1 MCNFSST
8 NIKALSIIVGAIL
21 ALNFFSC
28 KDREREELSRLVYEW
43 QNKEIYFPD
52 SMVFTRFGTDTIS
65 NFFPSEAPYKVLIY
79 VDSLGCTSCKLQLD
93 RWKKFI
99 TYVDS
104 VSGNRIPFYFVLQTN
119 REKKLARILRNSE
132 FDYPV
137 YIDRENLVE
146 KLNKFPPK
154 IMFQTFLLDKDNKVK
169 VIGNPI
175 QNLAVKDLYL
185 KYITGSTSQKQ
196 TATTLEAEQTEY
208 DLGSVPTGTTKQQT
222 VTVRNSG
229 STVFKLK
236 GFTTSCDCTEAT
248 CDWQELQPGESG
260 TFTISYQAEEPGDFY
275 RTVEL
280 YGNIPDNALQFSFI
294 GTVKNS
300 N

>member
-1 MCNFSST
+1 MKNR
-8 NIKALSIIVGAIL
+8 ILLIILTTLLIL
-21 ALNFFSC
+21 CISC
-28 KDREREELSRLVYEW
+28 RESDQERVARLVQEW
-43 QNKEIYFPD
+43 QGKEIIFPEGL
-52 SMVFTRFGTDTIS
+52 VFTRFVKDTVDYRI
-65 NFFPSEAPYKVLIY
+65 PEAEYKVVVY
-79 VDSLGCTSCKLQLD
+79 VDSIGCTSCKLKLPE
-93 RWKKFI
+93 WKKLI
-99 TYVDS
+99 THIDS
-104 VSGNRIPFYFVLQTN
+104 LTDSNIPFLFFFQSKDNTEL
-119 REKKLARILRNSE
+119 RFILIQDN
-132 FDYPV
+132 FNKPV
-137 YIDRENLVE
+137 CIDQNDLMNKE
-146 KLNKFPPK
+146 NKFPK
-154 IMFQTFLLDKDNKVK
+154 EQAFQTFLLDKDNKVK

>member
-154 IMFQTFLLDKDNKVK
+154 IMFQTFLLDRDNQVK
-169 VIGNPI
+169 VIGSPVY
-175 QNLAVKDLYL
+175 NLGIRDLYL
-185 KYITGSTSQKQ
+185 EYLLGKRKVQAGVVTELKPQ
-196 TATTLEAEQTEY
+196 LWEY
-208 DLGSVPTGTTKQQT
+208 DLGIICNGTVKEQQ
-222 VTVRNSG
+222 VVVQNMG
-229 STVFKLK
+229 IHPFILE
-236 GFTTSCDCTEAT
+236 GITTSCDCTKAF
-248 CDWQELQPGESG
+248 CDWHKLQPGESKY
-260 TFTISYQAEEPGDFY
+260 ISIQYTAEQVGDFF
-275 RTVEL
+275 RTIEI
-280 YGNIPDNALQFSFI
+280 YGNLKKPLELTIV
-294 GTVKNS
+294 GTVK
-300 N
+300 

>member
-1 MCNFSST
+1 M
-8 NIKALSIIVGAIL
+8 
-21 ALNFFSC
+21 
-28 KDREREELSRLVYEW
+28 
-43 QNKEIYFPD
+43 NKE
-52 SMVFTRFGTDTIS
+52 
-65 NFFPSEAPYKVLIY
+65 
-79 VDSLGCTSCKLQLD
+79 
-93 RWKKFI
+93 
-99 TYVDS
+99 
-104 VSGNRIPFYFVLQTN
+104 
-119 REKKLARILRNSE
+119 
-132 FDYPV
+132 
-137 YIDRENLVE
+137 
-146 KLNKFPPK
+146 NKFPK
-154 IMFQTFLLDKDNKVK
+154 EQAFQTFLLDKDNKVK